1 MLVFTLAETL
11 IVMGVIGIVAALT
24 IPNLNSST
32 NNMEKVAKVKKTYV
46 QLVEAQDRATAIYG
60 PIETW
65 FKITDGVGA
74 EQVHTGAKGILKE
87 LKNF

>member
-1 MLVFTLAETL
+1 
-11 IVMGVIGIVAALT
+11 MGVIGIVAALT

-46 QLVEAQDRATAIYG
+46 QLVEAKDIASAIYG

-74 EQVHTGAKGILKE
+74 EQVHTGAKRYLERIEEFLKV
-87 LKNF
+87 